1 LHPEPKIK
9 ETLSF
14 FYSDSRKKQLWN
26 QCHTNNSHQHW
37 QNNNNSVN
45 MEATANNPTA
55 KKRGTSFKIK
65 RGKGAS
71 SKRPKKTVVVIDE
84 QALPVTRAQIDP
96 EQITSPLPPA
106 SEEPAAEASALKPS
120 CPVEFESLDDAV
132 DKVLHPNHNKDVI
145 NLKKARRHGMALLH

>member
-1 LHPEPKIK
+1 
-9 ETLSF
+9 
-14 FYSDSRKKQLWN
+14 
-26 QCHTNNSHQHW
+26 
-37 QNNNNSVN
+37 

-71 SKRPKKTVVVIDE
+71 SKRPKETVVVIDE

-120 CPVEFESLDDAV
+120 YPVEFESLDDAV